1 MKIAVAI
8 YDRMTLLDAVGP
20 YSVLAHVPGAEVSF
34 LAATPDPVRVDVGT
48 PALVPDATFAELRH
62 PDIIVVPGGPD
73 RDDIATNPA
82 LRAWL
87 QGAAPGAVW
96 ITSVCTGAYA
106 LGGAGLLQGRRA
118 TTHWRALEG
127 LAAFGATPVSERV
140 VEDGNVMT
148 AAGVSAGIDMGLTL
162 AARLSGDIVA
172 QVIQLGIEYDP
183 QPPFRSGS
191 PRTAP
196 PEVMALADRRRA
208 ERAAAG

>member
-1 MKIAVAI
+1 MKIAIAV
-8 YDRMTLLDAVGP
+8 YDRMTLLDAIGP
-20 YSVLAHVPGAEVSF
+20 YSVLAHVPGAKVRFVAQS
-34 LAATPDPVRVDVGT
+34 LDPVTADVGT
-48 PALVPDATFAELRH
+48 PALVPDATFADEAA
-62 PDIIVVPGGPD
+62 PEIILVPGGPD
-73 RDDIATNPA
+73 TKDIATNPA

-87 QGAAPGAVW
+87 VGAAPQATW

-118 TTHWRALEG
+118 TTHWRALAG
-127 LAAFGATPVSERV
+127 LEAFGATPVSERV

-162 AARLSGDIVA
+162 AARLSGDLVA

-183 QPPFRSGS
+183 HPPFDAGS

-196 PEVMALADRRRA
+196 ADVLELASRRRA
-208 ERAAAG
+208 ERSAR

>member
-1 MKIAVAI
+1 MKIAIAI
-8 YDRMTLLDAVGP
+8 YERMTLLDAVGP

-34 LAATPDPVRVDVGT
+34 VASSTGPVTADVGT
-48 PALVPDATFAELRH
+48 PALVPDLTFGELPT
-62 PDIIVVPGGPD
+62 PDIVVVPGGPD
-73 RDDIATNPA
+73 REDIATNPA

-87 QGAAPGAVW
+87 LGAAPEATW

-118 TTHWRALEG
+118 TTHWRALDG

-162 AARLSGDIVA
+162 AARLSSDLIA

-183 QPPFRSGS
+183 KPPFSGGS
-191 PRTAP
+191 PRTASA
-196 PEVMALADRRRA
+196 EVMELADRARR
-208 ERAAAG
+208 